1 MTQNDNVQQSGPTD
15 RLIEMAVDRTGEK
28 GSRSKSNFL
37 NAGVLANKFLG
48 TLQECLNKIQ
58 NKACKCNVDDES
70 SSTSSSSDSSS
81 SSVDTTDE
89 EDESEDDDD
98 VDDDDK
104 DEDEEDNK
112 KWRLKQL
119 QQISDRITLRRHGPA
134 VQMDVHTN
142 GKKSKLFYSVDMV
155 PTIQIGKDYYYVAKP
170 KKKRS
175 GPQIE
180 WRQSFSLDEKKRFLT
195 LDKDNGC
202 RKQVLRILKVM
213 RLHKP
218 DLARLSSFHYKT
230 VLLRVTEK
238 LTDKKQWKDEHI
250 GKRLMDVI
258 GQLEAELSE
267 GVMPNYF
274 LPDFNLLSEMSEG
287 TIDNMRRRMRN
298 LRKSQKRM
306 RELMQSVEENY

>member
-1 MTQNDNVQQSGPTD
+1 
-15 RLIEMAVDRTGEK
+15 MAVDRTGEK

-37 NAGVLANKFLG
+37 NAGVLANKFLD
-48 TLQECLNKIQ
+48 TLQKCLNQIQ
-58 NKACKCNVDDES
+58 NEACKCNVDDES
-70 SSTSSSSDSSS
+70 SSTS
-81 SSVDTTDE
+81 

-142 GKKSKLFYSVDMV
+142 RKKSKLFYSVDMV
-155 PTIQIGKDYYYVAKP
+155 PTIQIGKDDYYVAKP

-180 WRQSFSLDEKKRFLT
+180 WRQSFSLEEKKRFLT

>member
-1 MTQNDNVQQSGPTD
+1 MTQNDNVQQSGPTG

-48 TLQECLNKIQ
+48 TLKKCLNEIQ
-58 NKACKCNVDDES
+58 NEACKCNVDDES
-70 SSTSSSSDSSS
+70 SSTSDSSDN
-81 SSVDTTDE
+81 E
-89 EDESEDDDD
+89 
-98 VDDDDK
+98 
-104 DEDEEDNK
+104 

-119 QQISDRITLRRHGPA
+119 RQISDRITLRRHGPA

-155 PTIQIGKDYYYVAKP
+155 PTIQIGKDDYYVAKP

-180 WRQSFSLDEKKRFLT
+180 WRQSFSLEEKKRFLT

-218 DLARLSSFHYKT
+218 DLAVLSSFHYKT
-230 VLLRVTEK
+230 VLLRVTEE
-238 LTDKKQWKDEHI
+238 LTDKEQWEDEHI
-250 GKRLMDVI
+250 GQRLMDVI

-274 LPDFNLLSEMSEG
+274 LPDFNLLSQMSKG
-287 TIDNMRRRMRN
+287 TIDSMRGRMRN
-298 LRKSQKRM
+298 LRKSKKRM
-306 RELMQSVEENY
+306 RELIQSVEENY